1 MLVSLIDLWYSFY
14 MANTPYAQRG
24 AKMKKEQWIN
34 IAMMLVAQSKSSL
47 TGWERDFS
55 EAEIKALR
63 EEWNK
68 NAHDTDYWRE

>member
-1 MLVSLIDLWYSFY
+1 
-14 MANTPYAQRG
+14 
-24 AKMKKEQWIN
+24 MKKEQWIN
-34 IAMMLVAQSKSSL
+34 IAMMLVAQSKNSL